1 MQSSGASPRS
11 GFMTREE
18 GLARSVKLAEELGC
32 THDRNQVE
40 DTIDCLRNKQ
50 PKELTDIEYFVDD
63 YTLNFHPFVPTVDE
77 TFLPFS
83 PQTLLKDGLIK
94 DAPVLIGNNAN
105 EGYLSLLYLLPNMF
119 PNNELKLTAREFTE
133 EQYMEAVSNIY
144 NFYPTSVSF
153 WGK

>member
-11 GFMTREE
+11 GFMTRKE
-18 GLARSVKLAEELGC
+18 GLARSVKLAQELGC
-32 THDRNQVE
+32 TYDRDQVE
-40 DTIDCLRNKQ
+40 DTIDCLRNKK

-133 EQYMEAVSNIY
+133 EQYMKAVSNIY

-153 WGK
+153 